1 MRPERFLGVDPT
13 PGDLA
18 ETDAVMGALR
28 EVVRM
33 LVESRGRVD
42 AQLSVDGVWSG
53 PIAAPL
59 SDALGALS
67 RRLLVYEDAAADLAR
82 AVDEWRAGLAARSD
96 RTLELVEQMS
106 RLAGED
112 DADTARA
119 TLRASVDE
127 LVPRPRGRRRRA
139 AAPGRRGRGHARR
152 SRRARP
158 RRRPR
163 PGRCGADRGG
173 GRLGAAAGRRDGRH
187 RHLAGGG
194 RGADPGRHRAARGD
208 RARPGADRDGGRR
221 RDGQQRSGSAP
232 AARRAE
238 PGLDRRGADLAA
250 DRHLRG
256 GGWQRRRRPRRPG
269 AGPHGRT
276 RRRVR
281 RPGADA

>member
-53 PIAAPL
+53 PIAQPL

-127 LVPRPRGRRRRA
+127 LARDHEAAAAVLRRRVDEA
-139 AAPGRRGRGHARR
+139 AGTLE
-152 SRRARP
+152 
-158 RRRPR
+158 
-163 PGRCGADRGG
+163 GADALGLADDL
-173 GRLGAAAGRRDGRH
+173 GRASAALTAAVDDWVQQQAVEMVATATSLVEVAGLTRVVTELLGVT
-187 RHLAGGG
+187 
-194 RGADPGRHRAARGD
+194 
-208 RARPGADRDGGRR
+208 
-221 RDGQQRSGSAP
+221 
-232 AARRAE
+232 
-238 PGLDRRGADLAA
+238 GLDRAPIETAGVAEMASNGAGAHRLLGALSRAWTDVAPTSLPIATFAVVGGSAGDVLA
-250 DRHLRG
+250 DRV
-256 GGWQRRRRPRRPG
+256 Q
-269 AGPHGRT
+269 GRT
-276 RRRVR
+276 AVR
-281 RPGADA
+281 DDDAGADA

>member
-96 RTLELVEQMS
+96 RTFELVEQMS

-127 LVPRPRGRRRRA
+127 LSRDHEAAAAVLRHRVDEAAGTLEGADALGLADDLGRA
-139 AAPGRRGRGHARR
+139 AAALTAAVDDWVQQQAVEMVATATSLVEVAGLTRVVAETSGGPGLTGRR
-152 SRRARP
+152 SRR
-158 RRRPR
+158 RR
-163 PGRCGADRGG
+163 
-173 GRLGAAAGRRDGRH
+173 L
-187 RHLAGGG
+187 
-194 RGADPGRHRAARGD
+194 
-208 RARPGADRDGGRR
+208 
-221 RDGQQRSGSAP
+221 RDGQQRNRTP
-232 AARRAE
+232 TARRAE

-250 DRHLRG
+250 RSPPSRWWVAAPATSSPTG
-256 GGWQRRRRPRRPG
+256 CRAARPY
-269 AGPHGRT
+269 AT
-276 RRRVR
+276 TTS
-281 RPGADA
+281 GADAGADA